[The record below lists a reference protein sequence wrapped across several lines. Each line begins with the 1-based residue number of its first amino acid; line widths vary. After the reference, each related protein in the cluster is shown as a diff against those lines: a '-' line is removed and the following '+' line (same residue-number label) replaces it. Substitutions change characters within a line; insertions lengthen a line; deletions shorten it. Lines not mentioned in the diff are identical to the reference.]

1 MTSDLTFQTEL
12 AKFSLANRASRESL
26 SASDDVFHYTSAD
39 AFKEILSRGQIWLT
53 NTAYLNDRN
62 ELRYPVELCQQIVQ
76 DKRDSYRL
84 TLASLAQGGPPERS
98 LLDRIHKEITLH
110 EMFKPWYTAS
120 FSLEPNRLS
129 QWRAYCGNGGYAI
142 GFNTD
147 KLAANLNERYGHLR
161 DLISGKIDYAEQ
173 IQRERLGAVLDR
185 CLQLLKHLVETYP
198 ENEAEVH
205 EEWVQRVVWMLGEEM
220 LLCKMNSFKEE
231 REWRLAFHAAQAEKD
246 VEFTARDGRLVP
258 YVKIDLRDSDGRLP
272 LSSVWIGPLGDQ
284 PLLSH
289 ATSLFILTSGYDI
302 PIHMAGYEIL

>member
-1 MTSDLTFQTEL
+1 MMVSVSLMASESSLKRKRPPDDFYTPCGMTSGLTFQTEL

-147 KLAANLNERYGHLR
+147 KLAANFERTIRASSGPHLR
-161 DLISGKIDYAEQ
+161 KD
-173 IQRERLGAVLDR
+173 RLCRTDTTRAAR
-185 CLQLLKHLVETYP
+185 RSARSRPPTPET
-198 ENEAEVH
+198 
-205 EEWVQRVVWMLGEEM
+205 LG
-220 LLCKMNSFKEE
+220 
-231 REWRLAFHAAQAEKD
+231 RD
-246 VEFTARDGRLVP
+246 V
-258 YVKIDLRDSDGRLP
+258 S
-272 LSSVWIGPLGDQ
+272 
-284 PLLSH
+284 
-289 ATSLFILTSGYDI
+289 
-302 PIHMAGYEIL
+302 